1 MSQTEQISLKVEM
14 KEALSQLSKPVV
26 EKFITAALVSGAL
39 LIANQAKKNAPI
51 KSGSLRRSIHVGGHT
66 DKTPDYDPSSDL
78 EKYGAKYGDLGEPGS
93 LRAIVGTNL
102 EYAPYQEYGT
112 GPISPTSAQAL
123 HWIDNGVDVFAMST
137 SGVPAHPF
145 LTPALNTERDNALKE
160 IGAAFEELVAKEVG
174 KL

>member
-112 GPISPTSAQAL
+112 SR
-123 HWIDNGVDVFAMST
+123 
-137 SGVPAHPF
+137 GVPAHPYMK
-145 LTPALNTERDNALKE
+145 PAMDTERDNVLKE
-160 IGAAFEELVAKEVG
+160 IGAAFEELVAKQVG

>member
-1 MSQTEQISLKVEM
+1 MSQTEQISLKVEI

-39 LIANQAKKNAPI
+39 LIANKAKEMAPI
-51 KSGSLRRSIHVGGHT
+51 KTGSLRRSIHVGGNI
-66 DKTPDYDPSSDL
+66 DETPDYDPSGDL
-78 EKYGAKYGDLGEPGS
+78 QKYNAKYGDLGAPGS

-112 GPISPTSAQAL
+112 SR
-123 HWIDNGVDVFAMST
+123 
-137 SGVPAHPF
+137 GVPAHPYMK
-145 LTPALNTERDNALKE
+145 PAMDTQRDKVLEA
-160 IGAAFEELVAKEVG
+160 IGDTFEELVAKQVG